1 MPSTDPDHLL
11 STDDR
16 QRLLQVNLRRPIAQV
31 NKSSGY
37 AHNIHEVR
45 MPAHDLDAMSDIEL
59 VDVCD
64 RSVSGHFGGSV
75 ERTSST
81 TATVKVWVD

>member
-1 MPSTDPDHLL
+1 MPSTDPNHVL
-11 STDDR
+11 TTEDR
-16 QRLLQVNLRRPIAQV
+16 QVLLQANLRRPIAQV
-31 NKSSGY
+31 AKSNEY
-37 AHNIHEVR
+37 ARNVHEVR
-45 MPAHDLDAMSDIEL
+45 MPTHDLAAMSDIEL

-75 ERTSST
+75 ERTSPT